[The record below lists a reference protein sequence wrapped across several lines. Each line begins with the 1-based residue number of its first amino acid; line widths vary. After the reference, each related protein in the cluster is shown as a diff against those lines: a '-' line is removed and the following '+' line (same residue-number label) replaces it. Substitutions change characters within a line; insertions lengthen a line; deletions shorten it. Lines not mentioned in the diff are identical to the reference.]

1 MSAHCFSESFIP
13 LLCRRLIF
21 LVRRC
26 FGTVKVDYFLR
37 RFSESFIPLL
47 CRRLIFLVR
56 RCFGTVKVDYFLRR
70 FSESFIP
77 LLCRRLIF
85 LVRRCFGTV
94 KVDYFLRRLNGFSTR
109 TSQLRQC
116 LPLYRRTPPSG
127 LLFCRTDVIIS
138 IHQFVSTDSYAMKT
152 GDVFQDNASAA
163 TVHGYLEPVFAY
175 CAEMAKRI
183 GHDAHGGLPTVSH
196 RGDKKAKASTAP
208 SKGTTEL
215 RKRLIASTG
224 LRPALGRQNVQRREP
239 PAVPSPPLANRFLHF
254 TCRTGRNVQLTR
266 CPRCWKK
273 TKVKCGLLGVHDVS
287 PYFSICVVDH
297 VSWTA
302 RTGVSCLETEINCSA
317 NSSHASGSV
326 NVFRNSVSFN
336 GLRLYSDLD
345 PKTCKFALT
354 YRQLLDDLVLAANGS
369 IRLNVQGSDLKRNA
383 IRLLEQS
390 QHVYAHPLTIGRE
403 NDAGVNTSSPLFELP
418 WTGSSPI
425 WETSPHLYVSHRVC
439 DQWTCLVSNSNR
451 YLLLH
456 SDGTVASKGQG
467 RPSHV
472 ELFSTTSGT
481 DIAELLRLNYRCTFV
496 TTLDETVVSL
506 WCRTDL

>member
-1 MSAHCFSESFIP
+1 MTYDSAEKAHISSY
-13 LLCRRLIF
+13 
-21 LVRRC
+21 RC
-26 FGTVKVDYFLR
+26 QIGLYHGLKHSQRVMHWDDRMDRGGERK
-37 RFSESFIPLL
+37 
-47 CRRLIFLVR
+47 
-56 RCFGTVKVDYFLRR
+56 
-70 FSESFIP
+70 
-77 LLCRRLIF
+77 
-85 LVRRCFGTV
+85 RCFGTV
-94 KVDYFLRRLNGFSTR
+94 KVDYFLRRLNGFSTK

-163 TVHGYLEPVFAY
+163 TVHGYLEPAFAY

-183 GHDAHGGLPTVSH
+183 GHDAHGGLPTAQKVNCVDWS
-196 RGDKKAKASTAP
+196 
-208 SKGTTEL
+208 
-215 RKRLIASTG
+215 STG
-224 LRPALGRQNVQRREP
+224 TRTTKRSASRASGSTIATVSQPVPTLHVPDGPKRSANEVS
-239 PAVPSPPLANRFLHF
+239 AVLE
-254 TCRTGRNVQLTR
+254 
-266 CPRCWKK
+266 K

-287 PYFSICVVDH
+287 SYFSMLSARHH

-302 RTGVSCLETEINCSA
+302 RTGVSCLETEINCSV

-390 QHVYAHPLTIGRE
+390 QHVYTRFPVHKCPVE
-403 NDAGVNTSSPLFELP
+403 NITECILFSQTLLQSDVKTKP
-418 WTGSSPI
+418 
-425 WETSPHLYVSHRVC
+425 VSTHRVH
-439 DQWTCLVSNSNR
+439 CLSFLRQDRLRFGKRHHIYTS
-451 YLLLH
+451 H
-456 SDGTVASKGQG
+456 TASAISG
-467 RPSHV
+467 RV
-472 ELFSTTSGT
+472 
-481 DIAELLRLNYRCTFV
+481 
-496 TTLDETVVSL
+496 
-506 WCRTDL
+506 